1 MSSKFLNPQVGRCFL
16 IQIRTKIHPTPAKV
30 EFIQGR
36 SAIGKPAAF
45 EPVRMVIEKGKSYSW
60 CSCGAS
66 KKQPFCDGSHR
77 KVNETVP
84 EGQDKFAPLRFVCEE
99 TRTVHM
105 CMCKSSSNR
114 PFCDGT
120 HQQLAKSS

>member
-1 MSSKFLNPQVGRCFL
+1 MF
-16 IQIRTKIHPTPAKV
+16 IRVFMKV

-45 EPVRMVIEKGKSYSW
+45 EPARLVIEKGKSYSW

-77 KVNETVP
+77 KLNEAIP
-84 EGQDKFAPLRFVCEE
+84 EGQDKFAPLRFICEE
-99 TRTVHM
+99 TRTVHF

-120 HQQLAKSS
+120 HQTLTKSL